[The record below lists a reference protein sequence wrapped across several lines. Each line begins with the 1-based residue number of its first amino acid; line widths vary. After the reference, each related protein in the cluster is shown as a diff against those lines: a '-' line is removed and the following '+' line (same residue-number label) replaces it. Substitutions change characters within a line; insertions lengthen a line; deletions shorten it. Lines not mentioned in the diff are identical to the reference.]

1 MDEKKKLVLE
11 IGLFAKPFT
20 EQLKDFNISEEQCN
34 IWEEI
39 SNFIIRQSLA
49 HNVTQKQEQKLFD
62 GLFKEI
68 KRYVETKCNEVDE

>member
-1 MDEKKKLVLE
+1 MDEKKLVLE
-11 IGLFAKPFT
+11 IGLFAKPFV
-20 EQLKDFNISEEQCN
+20 EQLKDFNIPEEQCN

-39 SNFIIRQSLA
+39 SNFIIRQSLN

-68 KRYVETKCNEVDE
+68 KRYVETKCNEVE